1 MHSAGRCRKCT
12 WHLLVFAN
20 QIANHTTGDEMYV
33 QVKDKLQQKI
43 LKKRYEGY
51 KMQEDGLRTYKG

>member
-1 MHSAGRCRKCT
+1 MLIILA
-12 WHLLVFAN
+12 V
-20 QIANHTTGDEMYV
+20 DEMYV